1 MVISTA
7 VILAGGKG
15 TRLMPYTKNI
25 PKPMVIVN
33 KKPFLFYLIKQ
44 LKENSFKK
52 IYILTGY
59 KSSIIEEFFIKE
71 KKIIE
76 IIKTPTHF
84 ETAKRIMSL
93 KYKIKTPF
101 LLLYGDNYLNINLG
115 NYFKFYNKNKKIFSF
130 VIKLASES
138 NEIGNI
144 NLSNQNIIY
153 SLERSKSFRYVE
165 LGFFILDKTIFKF
178 ISKKNISFSIIL
190 KNLCEKSLIN
200 PYITKAK
207 YLSITNK
214 NKLSKTRKNLF

>member
-1 MVISTA
+1 MSISTA

-33 KKPFLFYLIKQ
+33 KKPFLFYLIKK

-59 KSSIIEEFFIKE
+59 KSSMIKKFFIKE
-71 KKIIE
+71 KQIIE

-93 KYKIKTPF
+93 QYKIKTPF
-101 LLLYGDNYLNINLG
+101 LLLYGDNYLNINLR
-115 NYFKFYNKNKKIFSF
+115 NYFKFYNKNKNFSF
-130 VIKLASES
+130 IIKLANDS

-144 NLSNQNIIY
+144 NLSNQNIEY
-153 SLERSKSFRYVE
+153 SLERSKRFKYVE
-165 LGFFILDKTIFKF
+165 LGFFILDKRIFKF
-178 ISKKNISFSIIL
+178 IPKKNISFSIIL
-190 KNLCEKSLIN
+190 KHLCKKSLIN

-207 YLSITNK
+207 YHSITNK